1 MNDEEILDLYWS
13 REEDAI
19 RQTQQRYGEKLFA
32 LALRIVDNRE
42 DAQEC
47 VNDTYLKAWN
57 AIPPQ
62 RPTFFFAYLSKICRN
77 QAFGKL
83 DWKNAAKRK
92 AEIVELTEQMQ
103 QCIPDTRAEISL
115 EGETLGA
122 VLNGFLESLPRESRQ
137 IFMRRYY
144 FLDSIEEIADRYGI
158 TQSKVKTRLHRTR
171 TKLYDYLQQEGIKV

>member
-1 MNDEEILDLYWS
+1 MNDNEILDLYWS

-32 LALRIVDNRE
+32 LALHILDNRE

-47 VNDTYLKAWN
+47 VNDTYLKVWN

-83 DWKNAAKRK
+83 DWNNAAKRK

-115 EGETLGA
+115 EGEQLGT
-122 VLNGFLESLPRESRQ
+122 VLNGFLESIPQESRI

-144 FLDSIEEIADRYGI
+144 FFDSIEEIAERYGI
-158 TQSKVKTRLHRTR
+158 TQSKVKTRLYRTR
-171 TKLYDYLQQEGIKV
+171 AKLYDYLLQEGIAI

>member
-1 MNDEEILDLYWS
+1 MNDDEILDLYWS

-19 RQTQQRYGEKLFA
+19 RQTQQRYGEKLFT
-32 LALRIVDNRE
+32 LALRILDNRE

-62 RPTFFFAYLSKICRN
+62 RPGFFFGYLSKICRN

-115 EGETLGA
+115 EGEQLGA
-122 VLNGFLESLPRESRQ
+122 VLNGFLEGLPRESRQ
-137 IFMRRYY
+137 IFLRRYY
-144 FLDSIEEIADRYGI
+144 FFDSSEEIADRYGV

-171 TKLYDYLQQEGIKV
+171 TKLYDYLLQEGIAI